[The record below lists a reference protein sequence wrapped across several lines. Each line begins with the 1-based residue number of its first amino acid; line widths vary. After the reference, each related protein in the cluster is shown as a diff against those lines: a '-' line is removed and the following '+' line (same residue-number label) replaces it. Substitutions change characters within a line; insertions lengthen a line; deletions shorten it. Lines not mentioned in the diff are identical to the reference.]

1 MTSKELYNETY
12 NRVKAYIL
20 ANSSYSPAVVKKAP
34 QTINNNPLVVFP
46 MSEFVF
52 KDETLDKS
60 EIKEANTFE
69 INIYTQNQGGKSDIT
84 IAEELQELVLDVLYT
99 QMGMKV
105 VTNRAIP
112 NLDANIYRI
121 YMRFTCVL
129 DKDKNLIYR
138 I

>member
-112 NLDANIYRI
+112 NLDANVYRI